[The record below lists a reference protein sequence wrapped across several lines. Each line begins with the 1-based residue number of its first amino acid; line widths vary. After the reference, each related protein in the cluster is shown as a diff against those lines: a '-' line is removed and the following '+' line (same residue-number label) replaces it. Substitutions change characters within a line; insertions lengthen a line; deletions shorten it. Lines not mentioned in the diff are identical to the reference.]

1 MSYHLNMIGEMS
13 LILKVHST
21 VAIKIGLNLCLTGTL
36 IEYSFPQ
43 TRLSH
48 LISIFEMDYTGNLYQ
63 HHREELSLNMGYCLT
78 CCFDL

>member
-1 MSYHLNMIGEMS
+1 MIGKMS

-21 VAIKIGLNLCLTGTL
+21 VAMKNRVKFSLTGTL

-43 TRLSH
+43 TRPSH
-48 LISIFEMDYTGNLYQ
+48 LVSIFEMDYTDNLYQ
-63 HHREELSLNMGYCLT
+63 HHTEELSLNMGYCLT